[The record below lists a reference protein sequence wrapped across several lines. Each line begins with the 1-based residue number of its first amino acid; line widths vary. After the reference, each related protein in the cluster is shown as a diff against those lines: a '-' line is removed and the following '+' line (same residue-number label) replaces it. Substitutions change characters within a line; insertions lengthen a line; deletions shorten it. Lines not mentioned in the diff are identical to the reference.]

1 LFKYG
6 VLLEDFV
13 LCITTQ
19 RHKGTTM
26 IEVENLTKF
35 YGPIRGIED
44 VSFTV
49 KKGEVVGL
57 LGPNGSGKTTA
68 MRMLTCLPVARR
80 LFMDSM

>member
-1 LFKYG
+1 M
-6 VLLEDFV
+6 
-13 LCITTQ
+13 TTQ

-57 LGPNGSGKTTA
+57 LGPNGSGK
-68 MRMLTCLPVARR
+68 
-80 LFMDSM
+80 